1 MGEIKQKRASRRVI
15 KAANSPEPSGS
26 MCGHGG
32 CEAECKVRYVG
43 PTSHM
48 RDHHIVHAAKGV
60 THIWSAAIVTGF
72 ALVLTGAIALT
83 AAQASTD
90 AKLGVSQSGV
100 KQDLG
105 REIRQLNA
113 KLDAMS
119 AAVQEL
125 SRTCAP
131 AAVSDVAE

>member
-1 MGEIKQKRASRRVI
+1 
-15 KAANSPEPSGS
+15 
-26 MCGHGG
+26 
-32 CEAECKVRYVG
+32 
-43 PTSHM
+43 M

-72 ALVLTGAIALT
+72 ALVMTGAIALT

-90 AKLGVSQSGV
+90 AKLSVSQTGV

-113 KLDAMS
+113 KLDAMN
-119 AAVQEL
+119 ATVREL

-131 AAVSDVAE
+131 TAVSE